1 MIQVVIFKIILHH
14 YSSQGKNTKDAFN
27 NIQVVIMVFSSS
39 FKYSF
44 KLKLNEGNVFE
55 LLGICHA
62 RIYKV
67 LFITNSSHYTKSKK
81 CISFNQNPSILPDLF
96 KGEIKRLPSAA
107 KPVLPCTCAQNQA
120 SFITK

>member
-1 MIQVVIFKIILHH
+1 MIQIFIFKIIPHH

-27 NIQVVIMVFSSS
+27 NIQVVIMVSSSS

-67 LFITNSSHYTKSKK
+67 LFITNSSHYTKATQ
-81 CISFNQNPSILPDLF
+81 CISFNKKQSILQDLF
-96 KGEIKRLPSAA
+96 KGEIKRIPYAT
-107 KPVLPCTCAQNQA
+107 KPVQPCTYAQNQA